1 MTTVHTGKL
10 LEKLVK
16 VVDFRVGE
24 GASKVNPLVLQGNN
38 SCPATDGTQIFMP
51 TREKHFKSEADNEF
65 QIADSTAHES
75 DHIREVNAYFAE
87 EVGGLRER
95 GMNLVKEYCQR
106 NYSEL
111 KENPALAGWIDNIVK
126 DRRIDAERREQ
137 LPGVKKFD
145 EEVFFPAAEYFRP
158 STRLM
163 SELDAFREQYLQKA
177 LIGRVLESIPEKHRA
192 LLEEVVRITN
202 TADSIYQ
209 DPEIVKQI
217 YNKLKENFDIT
228 QPISRSPPMP
238 GRGNH
243 SQPSSG
249 SPQQGYGKD
258 VEPRE
263 GRNPNDKKPERLE
276 DNNGKDYSPG
286 KNDKD
291 KKEDKAG
298 KESKEKKEKPE
309 QGEDKEEK
317 DDDSNNEPNEDKNSQ
332 GDYRKTGEK
341 YGMSVDVIE
350 PEFRSALVK
359 VEESLREKYAGEI
372 ESMKRIFR
380 QLQVRHYGERRDLRG
395 QELDYQEYMQSELEG
410 KVTGIRSVG
419 KYFKEDFKNVQKP
432 SFGIHAD
439 ISGSTAGRVIESIKA
454 AFYIM
459 GNALSASD
467 WNYGLY
473 ASDDSL
479 AVLKDPT
486 KKWDDNINYS
496 ILGLGSGGGGIYLE
510 ATSSIL
516 SADLRRTR
524 GNPKCL
530 VVISDFEVCGDAEK
544 EKAIARRLYNQKIY
558 PFYIAIGDEHG
569 ENAKAMTS
577 GIGEE
582 HYSVI
587 PLNKLHELP
596 EEIFRLFK
604 TFGVAR

>member
-16 VVDFRVGE
+16 VVDFRVCE
-24 GASKVNPLVLQGNN
+24 GASKVNLLVLQGND
-38 SCPATDGTQIFMP
+38 SCPATDGTQIFLP
-51 TREKHFKSEADNEF
+51 RREKHFKSEADNEF
-65 QIADSTAHES
+65 LIADSTAHES

-87 EVGGLRER
+87 EVEGLRER
-95 GMNLVKEYCQR
+95 KINLVTEYCQR

-111 KENPALAGWIDNIVK
+111 EENPALAGWIDNIVK

-137 LPGVKKFD
+137 LPGIKKFD

-177 LIGRVLESIPEKHRA
+177 LIGRVIESVPEKHRA
-192 LLEEVVRITN
+192 LLEEVVKITN

-249 SPQQGYGKD
+249 CPQQGYGKNI
-258 VEPRE
+258 EPRE
-263 GRNPNDKKPERLE
+263 GRNPNDQKPERLE
-276 DNNGKDYSPG
+276 DNNGKDYSSGKEG
-286 KNDKD
+286 KN
-291 KKEDKAG
+291 KKEDKEG
-298 KESKEKKEKPE
+298 KENKEKPE
-309 QGEDKEEK
+309 EGQGNEE
-317 DDDSNNEPNEDKNSQ
+317 DDDANNEPNEDKTSQ
-332 GDYRKTGEK
+332 GDYRKMGEK
-341 YGMSVDVIE
+341 YGMHVYAIE

-439 ISGSTAGRVIESIKA
+439 ISGSTAGRVIESIRA

-496 ILGLGSGGGGIYLE
+496 ILSLGSGRNGIYLE
-510 ATSSIL
+510 ATSSII
-516 SADLRRTR
+516 SADLKRTG

-558 PFYIAIGDEHG
+558 PF
-569 ENAKAMTS
+569 
-577 GIGEE
+577 
-582 HYSVI
+582 
-587 PLNKLHELP
+587 
-596 EEIFRLFK
+596 
-604 TFGVAR
+604 